1 MDIDV
6 QPRPETVPASNGS
19 LSTATVPALTQLETP
34 ALLVD
39 LDVMEANIQRWQAAA
54 DAAGVAFRPHAK
66 THKAPAVAAQQLAAG
81 AVGLVVAKVAEAEI
95 FAAAGCRDIVIA
107 YPVVGPSKW
116 CRLAELACSC
126 MVTINVESEIAARGL
141 SAAAVAAGSEL
152 RVHVDIDTGLHRC
165 GVPAGDPESIA
176 ALCRHIRNLPGLE
189 LDGITTFRHVIF
201 PGADGR
207 PLEELGREEGELMV
221 GLAERLR
228 AAGIALRTVAVG
240 STPTALAAA
249 TVPGVTE
256 VRAGTYV
263 FGDALSVT
271 WGAITDREI
280 ALSVLCTVVSRPT
293 PERATVD
300 GGSKTFAG
308 DVPAS
313 MVPGLQG
320 YGRVVGA
327 EGYLDGMT
335 EEHGIVRLGPGRTP
349 HIGDRLRVI
358 PNHVCTTVNLAD
370 EVVGIRNGQI
380 ETVWPVVARGK
391 RT

>member
-1 MDIDV
+1 MDTDV
-6 QPRPETVPASNGS
+6 QTMPAIVPTSDGS
-19 LSTATVPALTQLETP
+19 LSTTTVPALTQLETP

-39 LDVMEANIQRWQAAA
+39 LDVMESNIQRWQAAA

-81 AVGLVVAKVAEAEI
+81 AVGLAVAKVAEAEI
-95 FAAAGCRDIVIA
+95 FAAAGCHDIVIA

-116 CRLAELACSC
+116 CRLAALARTCT
-126 MVTINVESEIAARGL
+126 VTINVESEVAARGL
-141 SAAAVAAGSEL
+141 SDAAVAAESRL
-152 RVHVDIDTGLHRC
+152 RVHVEIDTGLHRC

-176 ALCRHIRNLPGLE
+176 VLCRLIRNLPGLE

-201 PGADGR
+201 PGANGR
-207 PLEELGREEGELMV
+207 PLEELGQEEGELMV

-228 AAGIALRTVAVG
+228 AAGIPLRTVAVG

-256 VRAGTYV
+256 VRAGTYI

-271 WGAITDREI
+271 WGGITEEEI

-308 DVPAS
+308 DIPAS
-313 MVPGLQG
+313 MVAGLQG
-320 YGRVVGA
+320 YGRVMGA
-327 EGYLDGMT
+327 DAYLEGMT
-335 EEHGIVRLGPGRTP
+335 EEHGFVRLGSEGAP

-358 PNHVCTTVNLAD
+358 PNHVCTAVNLAD

-380 ETVWPVVARGK
+380 ETVWPVEARGK